1 MPNWLSDVSV
11 LVAESR
17 RSQDLSPKVEDPA
30 ALATVAVLLQSAMT
44 ATKLTG
50 RPVRPAL
57 IPPPTA
63 APEGCP

>member
-1 MPNWLSDVSV
+1 MPNWLSSIPV

-17 RSQDLSPKVEDPA
+17 CAQDLPPKVEDPA

-50 RPVRPAL
+50 RPARPARL
-57 IPPPTA
+57 PPPTS
-63 APEGCP
+63 APEGCR